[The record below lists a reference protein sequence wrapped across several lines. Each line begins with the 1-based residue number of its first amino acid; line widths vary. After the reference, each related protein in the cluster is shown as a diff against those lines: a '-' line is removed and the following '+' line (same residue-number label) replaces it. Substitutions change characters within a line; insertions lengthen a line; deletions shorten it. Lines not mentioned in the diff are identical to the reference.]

1 MQQFRIFRALGMS
14 FRAWFRNFVPFTLV
28 ALVLYAPAVLWEL
41 RIDTTG
47 LQGDELVAA
56 YFGPSMYLLIALST
70 LLAPMI
76 TYRVIQDLNGAKVSM
91 MTSLQFGLRGVVP
104 ALVVTI
110 VTQGLGHIPGGGGLL
125 GAIIATVA
133 SCIWFVA
140 TPAAV
145 AERLG
150 AIAALTRSSQLTAG
164 RRWGIFGL
172 ALLVTLVGGLMLGL
186 WLLPQLADA
195 GDDLADRAR
204 QAGLTLMIVLGAFHL
219 LYGIVQSVS
228 YALLRQDKDGVSY
241 DDLAK
246 IFE

>member
-14 FRAWFRNFVPFTLV
+14 FKAWFRNLIPFTLI
-28 ALVLYAPAVLWEL
+28 AAVLYAPAVLWEL
-41 RIDTTG
+41 RIDATG
-47 LQGDELVAA
+47 LEGEALFNAF
-56 YFGPSMYLLIALST
+56 FGPSMYLLIALST

-104 ALVVTI
+104 ALMVTI
-110 VTQGLGHIPGGGGLL
+110 VSQGLMQIPIA
-125 GAIIATVA
+125 GAIIATIA
-133 SCIWFVA
+133 GCIWFVA

-172 ALLVTLVGGLMLGL
+172 ALMVNIVGLVLLTV
-186 WLLPQLADA
+186 WLLPQMREA
-195 GDDLADRAR
+195 GGDTVGRVREAA
-204 QAGLTLMIVLGAFHL
+204 LTFMIVIGVFQMF
-219 LYGIVQSVS
+219 YGIAQAVS
-228 YALLRQDKDGVSY
+228 YALLRQDKDGVSHEE
-241 DDLAK
+241 LAK
-246 IFE
+246 IFD